1 MEEILEKQK
10 ERKEIHKKFKK
21 KRIENQELKTLFARI
36 HRINNE
42 LNKESGN
49 LNPTN
54 YTTRIQS
61 VRKLREK
68 KNQIQ
73 KEIIKIYNANKIQQK
88 IYQNDSTTRS
98 TTKHPRKKNKQQNKR
113 TEKQNKK
120 EKDERNTLIK
130 ELEELIGIKI
140 IIAPENS
147 KQQQEKPNE
156 INTDDLEKQ
165 HQNNLY
171 PENGNHSEW
180 GEFKNGSQQNYYS
193 KWEEIT

>member
-1 MEEILEKQK
+1 MEEFLKKQK
-10 ERKEIHKKFKK
+10 ERKEIHKKFK

-61 VRKLREK
+61 VQKLREK

-98 TTKHPRKKNKQQNKR
+98 PTEHPRNKRDKCPGKSDQWDSESNYIRTRTRKNSSEFRRIRKDPYSVKGTKKERKRNDDQKKN
-113 TEKQNKK
+113 
-120 EKDERNTLIK
+120 
-130 ELEELIGIKI
+130 
-140 IIAPENS
+140 
-147 KQQQEKPNE
+147 
-156 INTDDLEKQ
+156 
-165 HQNNLY
+165 
-171 PENGNHSEW
+171 
-180 GEFKNGSQQNYYS
+180 
-193 KWEEIT
+193 